1 MSAGFPWRTSLFFS
15 VAINLLL
22 IGAAVGAYG
31 AGVRVERATPD
42 AVVDRMPGPRAFMAA
57 LPEATRHK
65 VREDLA
71 ASWVQ
76 TRQLRE
82 AAVQARRDAFAA
94 AAAEPYDAARVK
106 AAFERMRAADQAVVG
121 VFHNNVADAFGQ
133 MSPEERRTALD
144 ALRTA
149 VPARRQAASAPADEG
164 AAPAGEGVGPRRML
178 TPEERQARR
187 ERLRERWRERRADQ
201 MQQQP

>member
-1 MSAGFPWRTSLFFS
+1 MSGGGFPWRTSLFVS

-31 AGVRVERATPD
+31 AGVRVERAAPG
-42 AVVDRMPGPRAFMAA
+42 AAIDRMPGPHAFMAA
-57 LPEATRHK
+57 LPEATRQK

-76 TRQLRE
+76 TRRLRE

-94 AAAEPYDAARVK
+94 AAAEPYDAVRVK
-106 AAFERMRAADQAVVG
+106 AAFERMRQADQAVVG
-121 VFHNNVADAFGQ
+121 VFHNNVADEFAR
-133 MSPEERRTALD
+133 MSPEERHTALQ

-149 VPARRQAASAPADEG
+149 VPARRQAAIAPAGDGAAPADE
-164 AAPAGEGVGPRRML
+164 AGPRRML

-187 ERLRERWRERRADQ
+187 ERLRERWRERRAGQ
-201 MQQQP
+201 TQQP